1 MIRPTLEGD
10 FTFSTDA
17 PFALD
22 CGGALQP
29 VTLHYA
35 LYGPLSPQR
44 DNVVLVCHALS
55 GSARV
60 ADWWAD
66 MFGPE
71 GAFDTGRYCFL
82 CSNVLGSCYGSTGPT
97 SPDSRTGRPYGPD
110 FPMVTIADMVRAQA
124 RLLDHLRIERARTV
138 LGASIGGM
146 QALQWAIDFPDRIGT
161 CVSIGSTALSAMG
174 LALNHLQRQAILND
188 AAYCD
193 GRYADQPARGLGLA
207 RAIAMISYKS
217 AALFTE
223 RYGRNPDR
231 SGEDPNGSLHSRFDM
246 AGYLDHQGEKF
257 ISRFDAN
264 SYLIISKAMDLFD
277 PARQYGS
284 EEAALRRIRSRVLLI
299 GISSDW
305 LFPPEDVRAL
315 ADRMR
320 AAGVN
325 CTYAELDS
333 DHGHDGFLA
342 DPRSLTALLR
352 PALELNPEVST
363 HSALTAAGDPVT
375 HLRMSKQLAPGS
387 PAAADEHAPQVTS
400 CKPRRPS

>member
-1 MIRPTLEGD
+1 MIQPTLEGD
-10 FTFSTDA
+10 FIFATDA

-29 VTLHYA
+29 VTLRYA
-35 LYGPLSPQR
+35 LYGALSPRR

-55 GSARV
+55 GSARI
-60 ADWWAD
+60 ADWWTD

-82 CSNVLGSCYGSTGPT
+82 CSNVLGSCYGSTGP
-97 SPDSRTGRPYGPD
+97 SSLDPRTGRPYGPD

-124 RLLDHLRIERARTV
+124 RLLDHLGIERVRTV

-146 QALQWAIDFPDRIGT
+146 QALQWAIDFPDRIGA
-161 CVSIGSTALSAMG
+161 CVCIGSTALSAMG

-188 AAYCD
+188 AAYGD
-193 GRYADQPARGLGLA
+193 GRYTDQPARGLGLA
-207 RAIAMISYKS
+207 RAIAMMSYKS

-231 SGEDPNGSLHSRFDM
+231 SGEDPNGSIRARFDM

-284 EEAALRRIRSRVLLI
+284 EEAALRRIRARVLLI

-305 LFPPEDVRAL
+305 LFPPEDVSAL
-315 ADRMR
+315 GERMR

-325 CTYAELDS
+325 CTYAELAS

-352 PALELNPEVST
+352 PALELSPEALST
-363 HSALTAAGDPVT
+363 HSALTATGDPV
-375 HLRMSKQLAPGS
+375 HLRLSKRRAPGS
-387 PAAADEHAPQVTS
+387 PAAEGHAPRITS